1 MSLKYVPDR
10 VICSV
15 SMDAK
20 NWHTMPDGTKIRLE
34 RKYDNFDNKYTQ
46 PINAVVVSADNIPE
60 GVEILLHHNS
70 CHDTNRIFNFKPLS
84 GKEIADDIRYF
95 SVPYSECFAWYNET
109 TSEWLPMPGFDFALR
124 MFEPYHGVIAGIEP
138 ELVKNVLYVTTGEYA
153 GKVCY
158 TLRACDYQIVFQD
171 KDGREGN
178 VIRFRSSE
186 DVKSQRE
193 MEIVA
198 IANDLTKKVKDG
210 KIYVGL
216 TKTDCK
222 PINQYLN
229 DRRRAKQN
237 DTRATA

>member
-95 SVPYSECFAWYNET
+95 SVPYSECFAWYNES

-124 MFEPYHGVIAGIEP
+124 VFKPYKGVLQGIEP
-138 ELVKNVLYVTTGEYA
+138 TLLKNVLYVTTGDYK
-153 GKVCY
+153 GNVCY

-171 KDGREGN
+171 RNGREGN
-178 VIRFRSSE
+178 IIRFRSAE
-186 DVKSQRE
+186 DEKQQRE
-193 MEIVA
+193 LEIVA
-198 IANDLTKKVKDG
+198 ISDDMTKQVSDEDLW
-210 KIYVGL
+210 VGL

-222 PINQYLN
+222 PLNQYLN
-229 DRRRAKQN
+229 DRRRTQQN
-237 DTRATA
+237 DSIITT